1 MRARVKPF
9 IAAALLLAL
18 TAVGVPAKAS
28 SQIRIVRDQFGV
40 PHVYGATAED
50 VAFGAGYALAQD
62 RLWQM
67 HIFRLVSKGNL
78 SHLLGPVIVGSD
90 KTVRFWTYTAAERA
104 ARFATYPA
112 DIKRWWLAWVDGIN
126 RWIAEAKADSIS
138 KMPLEFAEFGEP
150 LDPWTIDDSIAMSD
164 YLIWTFGSGG
174 GSEVRNLADLQAYI
188 AKFGETEGRK
198 AWNDLIWVNDPDAP
212 PSIPADYDWRSTDS
226 LARPEADAKTL
237 QDDARISMPSALK
250 VAGPAGGV
258 APLMSQVDLLRVP
271 VTESVLKDIDAL
283 DQGRAMLER
292 IFFKFGSNAQIVAP
306 HRTTSGNTALQ
317 AGPQV
322 GYFLPQALTD
332 FGMHSADGQI
342 DATGMTFAGVG
353 PAVLIGR
360 GTGFNWTTTTGA
372 SDITDTFVEQLNPAN
387 AKQYLFDPD
396 GAGPQPAVWEN
407 MECRTELYKIKG
419 AQFDQQEICRTR
431 HGPILSFD
439 TANNVAYSVRY
450 AWFNREGG
458 TVEGFF
464 RYNQVKSMED
474 FATFANM
481 LASNHNMFYAD
492 DQGNIGYWHPGNFPR
507 RAAGDLRLPFT
518 GTGTQEWLGLL
529 SADEVPHAINLPRG
543 WLANWNNKPSV
554 DWDRENGWGAVH
566 GVSTF
571 FDNLDANG
579 PARPDPWGG
588 SVNPD
593 RQVSWQD
600 LNANIRYAAFRD
612 FNADYFTPYLPAS
625 SSDAVEQKAL
635 DVLRDYNGFIYDA
648 NGDKK
653 VDSAGYTILGRFV
666 NELRARVFNDDL
678 SGVPNR
684 ASTSTLVHV
693 MNPAAALQP
702 QRDWLG
708 GQSRAQAAAAA
719 FTGAVNSLKAQF
731 GNGEPRSWQ
740 SDQPE
745 QHYTRLNADLLT
757 DVARETAR
765 GQIRSNTGINVTPLK
780 AGEVNVP
787 PGNVP
792 DHIRMNRGTYNHLV
806 LYLDPPSGSGI
817 LGESRAE
824 HGSVIAP
831 GQSGFI
837 SMLGQESKH
846 SRDQFDLYVEWR
858 YKPMPMT
865 LAEALAIAES
875 DVNISR

>member
-1 MRARVKPF
+1 MRARIRPF
-9 IAAALLLAL
+9 IVAALLLAL
-18 TAVGVPAKAS
+18 SAVGFPAKAA

-78 SHLLGPVIVGSD
+78 SHLLGSLIVGAD
-90 KTVRFWTYTAAERA
+90 KTVRFWTYTASERA
-104 ARFATYPA
+104 ARFATYPP

-126 RWIAEAKADSIS
+126 KWIAEAKAEPAA
-138 KMPLEFAEFGEP
+138 KMPFEFAEFGEP
-150 LDPWTIDDSIAMSD
+150 LDEWTIDDSMAMAD
-164 YLIWTFGSGG
+164 YLIYTFGSGG

-188 AKFGETEGRK
+188 AKFGQAEGRK
-198 AWNDLIWVNDPDAP
+198 IWDDLIWINDPDAP
-212 PSIPADYDWRSTDS
+212 LSIPADYDWKSTPS
-226 LARPEADAKTL
+226 RARPEADLKTL
-237 QDDARISMPSALK
+237 EGDARISLPQAMR
-250 VAGPAGGV
+250 VAGPAQGV
-258 APLMSQVDLLRVP
+258 TPILSQADLLRIP
-271 VTESVLKDIDAL
+271 VAGSVLADVDVL
-283 DQGRAMLER
+283 EDGRQTLEK

-322 GYFLPQALTD
+322 GYFLPQALSD

-360 GTGFNWTTTTGA
+360 GTGYNWTTTTGA
-372 SDITDTFVEQLNPAN
+372 SDITDTFVVQLNPSN
-387 AKQYLFDPD
+387 AKQYLFDVD

-407 MECRTELYKIKG
+407 MECRTEVYAQKG
-419 AQFDQQEICRTR
+419 VPFDQQEICRTR
-431 HGPILSFD
+431 HGPVLSFD
-439 TANNVAYSVRY
+439 TANNVAYAVRY
-450 AWFNREGG
+450 SWFNREGG
-458 TVEGFF
+458 TIEGFF
-464 RYNQVKSMED
+464 RYNQVRSLED
-474 FATFANM
+474 FATYANM

-507 RAAGDLRLPFT
+507 RAAGDLRLPFV
-518 GTGTQEWLGLL
+518 GTGTQEWQGLL
-529 SADEVPHAINLPRG
+529 TANEVPHAINLPRG
-543 WLANWNNKPSV
+543 WIANWNNKPSV

-566 GVSTF
+566 GVQTF
-571 FDNLDANG
+571 LDNLDAAG

-593 RQVSWQD
+593 RQVDWQD

-612 FNADYFTPYLPAS
+612 FNADYFTQYVPAS
-625 SSDAVEQKAL
+625 SPNAVEQKAL
-635 DVLRDYNGFIYDA
+635 EVLRSYNGFIYDA

-666 NELRARVFNDDL
+666 SDLRAAVFNDDL
-678 SGVPNR
+678 VGVPNR
-684 ASTSTLVHV
+684 TSTSTLVHV

-702 QRDWLG
+702 QRNWLG
-708 GQSRAQAAAAA
+708 SETRQQVAARALSS
-719 FTGAVNSLKAQF
+719 AVTALAAQF
-731 GNGEPRSWQ
+731 GNSEPRTWL

-745 QHYTRLNADLLT
+745 QNYTRLNADLLT
-757 DVARETAR
+757 SVARDTGR
-765 GQIRSNTGINVTPLK
+765 NTVRSNTGVTVGALQPG
-780 AGEVNVP
+780 AVNVP

-792 DHIRMNRGTYNHLV
+792 NHIRMNRGTYNHLV

-824 HGSVIAP
+824 HGSVISP

-837 SMLGQESKH
+837 NLLGQEARH
-846 SRDQFDLYVEWR
+846 SRDQFDLYVQWR

-865 LAEALAIAES
+865 LAESLALAES
-875 DVNISR
+875 DITITR